1 MGGGVGVLL
10 KGPVRDEARKSGVQG
25 PHLLRLSHGQV
36 KSENRGQVRCRYPE
50 KSGGKGPRPQQ
61 EGLSRDGGWWR
72 LPVPDRRR
80 CQPAP
85 SARFLKE
92 LTPEPCAAGGNSK
105 PLSPPFRPPVLPL
118 SWPQLFPGGFQDPFS
133 RGTLL
138 LPSQFRSSQYPEAK
152 GDDPPLTSSSRSGNQ
167 NKPGG
172 RRGGGY
178 LAGKHSGDSPDTGGA
193 GLREFTPC
201 SLDSPQNS
209 FNLGWGA
216 RD

>member
-1 MGGGVGVLL
+1 MLL

-61 EGLSRDGGWWR
+61 EGLSRNGGWWW

-172 RRGGGY
+172 RGGDTSQVNIPGTALTPAVRGSGSSLLAPWTLPKTPSTWGGGR
-178 LAGKHSGDSPDTGGA
+178 GT
-193 GLREFTPC
+193 E
-201 SLDSPQNS
+201 Q
-209 FNLGWGA
+209 
-216 RD
+216 